1 MPQGEEKLEDLGGGI
16 RAIVSG
22 NHTFG
27 ADAVLLADFSH
38 PPESGRLCDL
48 GTGCGI
54 IPLLWRRAGAEN
66 EIDAFELDPDAA
78 DMARRAMVLNGLTV
92 AVHMRDFR
100 RIGPEYH
107 GRFRL
112 VTCNPP
118 YTPAGAGTMSASG
131 ASRMAR
137 HETACTLADVTAAA
151 SRLLLPG
158 GRLCLCMRPDRLS
171 DVLVLMHNAGL
182 EPKRLRL
189 VQQDMGRRP
198 WLVLAEGRKGGRSGL
213 LVEPVLLVRDGGG
226 FSAEMRRIY
235 GCRSDGG
242 SFLPSEG
249 TDEFLD
255 GGREL

>member
-1 MPQGEEKLEDLGGGI
+1 MPQAEEKLEDLGGGI

-27 ADAVLLADFSH
+27 ADAVLLADFSR

-54 IPLLWRRAGAEN
+54 IPLLWRRAGVTN
-66 EIDAFELDPDAA
+66 KIDAFEIDTNAA
-78 DMARRAMVLNGLTV
+78 DIACRAMALNGLT
-92 AVHMRDFR
+92 AVVHLRDFR

-118 YTPAGAGTMSASG
+118 YTPSGAGTVSASD
-131 ASRMAR
+131 ASRVAR

-151 SRLLLPG
+151 ARLLLPG

-171 DVLVLMHNAGL
+171 DMLVLMHAAGL

-189 VQQDMGRRP
+189 VQQDTGRRP
-198 WLVLAEGRKGGRSGL
+198 WLVLAEGRKGGRPGL
-213 LVEPVLLVRDGGG
+213 LVEPVLLVRDGGE

-242 SFLPSEG
+242 SFLPSEE
-249 TDEFLD
+249 TDEFHD
-255 GGREL
+255 GGPRL